1 MKKNTLKKKKY
12 SRRVTKR
19 KNNKKKYTK
28 RKNHTKR
35 RNNKKGGAATGVLM
49 VDYKLDYFKGLLL
62 NPPLNASTVWYESEF
77 NVNSFLNRKNR
88 YDPKNK
94 KLKIENKKE
103 IRIACFTN
111 YYRMSIYTIIRKL
124 DEYLGDFA
132 DVVISGGDG
141 LNINLDSKNRLISP
155 DIDVKVILNTT
166 GYTINDDY
174 ENGINANWL
183 NLYRKVVVMTEYFVD
198 WVVSCLNYCEGKP
211 PCR

>member
-12 SRRVTKR
+12 SKRYTKR

-28 RKNHTKR
+28 R
-35 RNNKKGGAATGVLM
+35 RNSKKKGGAAAAGNIHRFL
-49 VDYKLDYFKGLLL
+49 VDYKVDYFKGLLL
-62 NPPLNASTVWYESEF
+62 NLPLNAPTVWYESEDNINAF
-77 NVNSFLNRKNR
+77 FDLKNR
-88 YDPKNK
+88 YDPNNK
-94 KLKIENKKE
+94 KLKVENAKE

-111 YYRMSIYTIIRKL
+111 FYRMSIYTIIEKL
-124 DEYLGDFA
+124 DQYLGDFA

-141 LNINLDSKNRLISP
+141 LNINLEPINRLISP

-211 PCR
+211 PPP